1 MPTIHRKDKILQMG
15 LKEKK
20 FYYSRRIIFI
30 TVILDIDMMESAHT
44 CAGPH
49 KKIPNEFMSIK
60 IKKFASRHVLMV

>member
-1 MPTIHRKDKILQMG
+1 MPTIPRKDKILQMG

-30 TVILDIDMMESAHT
+30 AVILDIELMESEHT

-49 KKIPNEFMSIK
+49 SKNYLTNFC
-60 IKKFASRHVLMV
+60 L